1 MKSMSL
7 GTEKSAYTCE
17 TGAGTGVGKL
27 GEEKLANGAK
37 YRNLKSLHF
46 NPNHFFLY
54 IGLYANRVDH
64 LFRDLF
70 TRNSQIHVVR
80 LTIVITE
87 DRLL

>member
-46 NPNHFFLY
+46 NPNHFF
-54 IGLYANRVDH
+54 
-64 LFRDLF
+64 FC
-70 TRNSQIHVVR
+70 T
-80 LTIVITE
+80 
-87 DRLL
+87 